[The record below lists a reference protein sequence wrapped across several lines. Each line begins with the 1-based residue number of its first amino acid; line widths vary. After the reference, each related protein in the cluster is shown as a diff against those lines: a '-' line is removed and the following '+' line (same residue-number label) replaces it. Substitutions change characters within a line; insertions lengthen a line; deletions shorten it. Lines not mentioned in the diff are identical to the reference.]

1 MFVAGRRIDAFMTKA
16 EIDENAINKIATA
29 TSAKAK
35 SADEEN
41 EKVERTDLD
50 VQVKGA
56 SFSWTPEGEGASE
69 RGRRVGGEEGR
80 PKK

>member
-16 EIDENAINKIATA
+16 EIDENAINKIATS

-35 SADEEN
+35 SVDEEN
-41 EKVERTDLD
+41 EKVERKEFD

-56 SFSWTPEGEGASE
+56 SFSWTTDGEG
-69 RGRRVGGEEGR
+69 G
-80 PKK
+80 